1 MVSVRFLIYLHCQH
15 FAISAADN
23 KINFNCR
30 KENIFG
36 HNNITRF
43 SALMWGGYLWVRL
56 NKHVQYASS
65 VYGQQDFIECQ
76 HQEIENRQIFVD
88 VG

>member
-1 MVSVRFLIYLHCQH
+1 
-15 FAISAADN
+15 
-23 KINFNCR
+23 
-30 KENIFG
+30 
-36 HNNITRF
+36 
-43 SALMWGGYLWVRL
+43 MWGRYLSEHL

-88 VG
+88 VGWR